1 MTHLAHPASEPAMS
15 ARRPMSRHQLMF
27 MAVLIL
33 LSYLAV
39 ILWFK
44 DPSQRYAGES
54 RVGWPPAAPAK
65 P

>member
-1 MTHLAHPASEPAMS
+1 MRT
-15 ARRPMSRHQLMF
+15 RRPMPRAQVMF

-33 LSYLAV
+33 LSLLAV

-44 DPSQRYAGES
+44 DPAHRYSGKS

>member
-1 MTHLAHPASEPAMS
+1 MIHLAHPRPKPAMK
-15 ARRPMSRHQLMF
+15 ARHPMPRDQVMF

-33 LSYLAV
+33 LSLLAI

-44 DPSQRYAGES
+44 DPAHRYSGES